1 MTELNIDGHIFKGY
15 VIPTPHVSMLVITSA
30 RGMLCCGY
38 ISMGAAEK
46 FHDAA
51 AMVSGVKNFDDML
64 NAAVVMVTS
73 EAESMGVKPG
83 MTGKEALLAMV

>member
-1 MTELNIDGHIFKGY
+1 MTEINIDGHTFNGY
-15 VIPTPHVSMLVITSA
+15 VIPTPHVSILVITSA
-30 RGMLCCGY
+30 KGMLCCGY
-38 ISMGAAEK
+38 ISMEAAEK

-64 NAAVVMVTS
+64 NAAVVKVSS
-73 EAESMGVKPG
+73 EAESAGVKPG